1 MISSMNNVKLAIF
14 DFDGTLVS
22 SIDGIAVCMQSALK
36 RFGYDTPSRDEL
48 RATVGKTLEESI
60 RILTASRCP
69 EAEIPMVVRAYREIY
84 VEVSSQYTNLFDGA
98 ERVLTTFKRNGIKN
112 VLVSNKGSV
121 GLYPLLDKL
130 QITGCF
136 DVVLA
141 ADQVCHT
148 KPSADLYETH
158 IASAFREIPTDQT
171 IVVGDTATD
180 ILFAD
185 NIGAVS
191 CWASYGYGD
200 AGECMNL
207 NPKHVIATLADLLTI
222 ARLPAREPGLMP

>member
-1 MISSMNNVKLAIF
+1 MNNIKLAIF

-22 SIDGIAVCMQSALK
+22 SIDGIAVCMQSALQ
-36 RFGYDTPSRDEL
+36 RFGYGTPSRDQL
-48 RATVGKTLEESI
+48 RTTVGKTLEESI
-60 RILTASRCP
+60 GILTDFRCP
-69 EAEIPMVVRAYREIY
+69 ESEIPMVVRAYREMY

-98 ERVLTTFKRNGIKN
+98 ERVLTTLKRNGIKN

-121 GLYPLLDKL
+121 GLYPLLQKL
-130 QITGCF
+130 DISEHF
-136 DVVLA
+136 DLVLA

-148 KPSADLYETH
+148 KPSAALYDTH
-158 IASAFREIPTDQT
+158 IAGAFREIPRDQI
-171 IVVGDTATD
+171 IVVGDTASD
-180 ILFAD
+180 IRFAD

-207 NPKHVIATLADLLTI
+207 KPMHVIATVADLLTI
-222 ARLPAREPGLMP
+222 ARLPGREHMIR